1 MAEIARTATEPVT
14 LTWLQDG
21 APVTGA
27 SPTMRVRRASDDFS
41 TVYDWTALAFVDP
54 ATAVAPFVVL
64 APTDPTYEP
73 GVYWHAFEPQSASNA
88 AASDIYRVTY
98 YADATLDAPRGTAE
112 IRVGTVDTIDTT
124 AVDVIAAQTDI
135 ATILGYTPAAS
146 AAAVWAT
153 VITGNETLGQAGGA
167 LNVLRAGML
176 NRLEE
181 ADGNPG
187 TLKLYKGDAA
197 TLWLTWQLRDK
208 SGGAVTGAA
217 GEPARR
223 AAAT

>member
-1 MAEIARTATEPVT
+1 MSEIARTATEPAT

-27 SPTMRVRRASDDFS
+27 SPTMRVRRASDDYS
-41 TVYDWTALAFVDP
+41 TVYDWIAGAFASP
-54 ATAVAPFVVL
+54 ATAVAPFVAL

-88 AASDIYRVTY
+88 VAPDIYRVTY
-98 YADATLDAPRGTAE
+98 YADATLNAPLGSAE
-112 IRVGTVDTIDTT
+112 IRVGTVDTIDAT
-124 AVDVIAAQTDI
+124 AADVSTV
-135 ATILGYTPAAS
+135 LGYTPAAS

-187 TLKLYKGDAA
+187 TLKLYKGDAV